1 MKNVT
6 LLTLLV
12 LTLTGCANRVVCSG
26 LRKIEPSKTAILDS
40 MKKVADW
47 QLTNDSPSLSHYQLN
62 SWTYGAFYVGVMA
75 LDSISDTPTY
85 HDAMLATGKKLDWQP
100 GRRPYHADDQCV
112 GQMYLELYLK
122 HHDPAMLDPIKAKLD
137 NILEHPSSDSLEV
150 GKGKKD
156 RY

>member
-1 MKNVT
+1 MKN
-6 LLTLLV
+6 LAILILAALAF
-12 LTLTGCANRVVCSG
+12 TGCAHQRLSG
-26 LRKIEPSKTAILDS
+26 NTPSSPELSASIILDS

-75 LDSISDTPTY
+75 LDSISDTPMY

-100 GRRPYHADDQCV
+100 GKRPYHADDQCV

-122 HHDPAMLDPIKAKLD
+122 HHDP
-137 NILEHPSSDSLEV
+137 
-150 GKGKKD
+150 
-156 RY
+156 